1 MVHTNF
7 QKSSSLLVISIIA
20 LLMIVIT
27 SCDPV
32 IGYRYTVNNKS
43 DKELKVYFQV
53 HNSDSTTF
61 IQPRTKIDIIEIE
74 TWGSNPH
81 DEKDNFLIVTF
92 DSINIEAVEN
102 TKLEVDFRK
111 RENWIYEVDPG
122 KMFLIN
128 TGLNIYEIEINNED
142 FSQ

>member
-1 MVHTNF
+1 MRHTNF
-7 QKSSSLLVISIIA
+7 QNSTSLLVVSIIA
-20 LLMIVIT
+20 SIMIVIT
-27 SCDPV
+27 SCDPA
-32 IGYRYTVNNKS
+32 ISYRYTINNKS

-61 IQPRTKIDIIEIE
+61 IQPRTKVDILEIE

-81 DEKDNFLIVTF
+81 DEKDNFLNVTF
-92 DSINIEAVEN
+92 DSINIEAVDN

-111 RENWIYEVDPG
+111 RDNWIYEVDPG
-122 KMFLIN
+122 KMLLIN
-128 TGLNIYEIEINNED
+128 VGQNIYELEINNED

>member
-1 MVHTNF
+1 M
-7 QKSSSLLVISIIA
+7 II
-20 LLMIVIT
+20 IT

-61 IQPRTKIDIIEIE
+61 IQPRTKVDILEIE

-81 DEKDNFLIVTF
+81 DEKDNFLNVTF
-92 DSINIEAVEN
+92 DSINIEAVDN

-111 RENWIYEVDPG
+111 RENWIYEVGPG

-128 TGLNIYEIEINNED
+128 TGLNIYGFYWISCEKIDCLSLFHENIRWEYIRENTITR
-142 FSQ
+142 

>member
-1 MVHTNF
+1 MRHTNF
-7 QKSSSLLVISIIA
+7 QNSTSLLVVSIIA
-20 LLMIVIT
+20 SIMIVIT
-27 SCDPV
+27 SCDPA
-32 IGYRYTVNNKS
+32 ISYRYTIINKS

-61 IQPRTKIDIIEIE
+61 IQPRTKVDILEIE

-81 DEKDNFLIVTF
+81 DEKDNFLNVTF
-92 DSINIEAVEN
+92 DSINIEAVDN

-111 RENWIYEVDPG
+111 RDNWIYEVDPG
-122 KMFLIN
+122 KMLLIN
-128 TGLNIYEIEINNED
+128 VGQNIYELEINNED

>member
-1 MVHTNF
+1 M
-7 QKSSSLLVISIIA
+7 II
-20 LLMIVIT
+20 IT
-27 SCDPV
+27 SYDPV

-81 DEKDNFLIVTF
+81 DEKD
-92 DSINIEAVEN
+92 
-102 TKLEVDFRK
+102 
-111 RENWIYEVDPG
+111 
-122 KMFLIN
+122 KMIIRYFA
-128 TGLNIYEIEINNED
+128 
-142 FSQ
+142 

>member
-1 MVHTNF
+1 MRHTNF
-7 QKSSSLLVISIIA
+7 QNSTSLLVVSIIA
-20 LLMIVIT
+20 LIMIVIT
-27 SCDPV
+27 SCDPA
-32 IGYRYTVNNKS
+32 ISYRYTINNKS

-61 IQPRTKIDIIEIE
+61 IQPRTKVDILEIE

-81 DEKDNFLIVTF
+81 DEKDNFLNVTF
-92 DSINIEAVEN
+92 DSINIEAVDN

-111 RENWIYEVDPG
+111 RDNWIYEVDPG
-122 KMFLIN
+122 KMLLIN
-128 TGLNIYEIEINNED
+128 VGQNIYELEINNED